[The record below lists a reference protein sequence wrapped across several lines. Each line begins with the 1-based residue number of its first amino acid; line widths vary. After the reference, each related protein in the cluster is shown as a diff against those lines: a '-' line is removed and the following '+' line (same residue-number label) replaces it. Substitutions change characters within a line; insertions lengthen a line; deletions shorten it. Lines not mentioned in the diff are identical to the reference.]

1 MSAKITLTHADLSLV
16 PCINQVA
23 TVKYKQQTEPDSAF
37 ITWTT
42 TAVIDMATGNFTP
55 NVVITGLLN
64 GITYIVR
71 VSDNCSSSIYVDKP
85 FLTPL
90 SACVA
95 ITDIQ
100 GVASNE

>member
-1 MSAKITLTHADLSLV
+1 MSAKITLTHADFDLV
-16 PCINQVA
+16 PGTNQVA
-23 TVKYKQQTEPDSAF
+23 TVKYKKQSEPDSAF
-37 ITWTT
+37 VTWTT
-42 TAVIDMATGNFTP
+42 TATIDMGTGNFSP

-71 VSDNCSSSIYVDKP
+71 VSDNCNNITVDKP

>member
-16 PCINQVA
+16 PGINQVA
-23 TVKYKQQTEPDSAF
+23 TVKYKKQSEPDSSF

-42 TAVIDMATGNFTP
+42 GAVIDMTTGNFTP
-55 NVVITGLLN
+55 PVEITGLLN

-71 VSDNCSSSIYVDKP
+71 VNDNCNNIYVDKP

-95 ITDIQ
+95 IADIT